1 MTERKNL
8 TAQVSDVVTR
18 FVEHLKEGIP
28 MLKQVY
34 DEFPRPDEDILVPS
48 ISVITV
54 GNGRIMNNMPTRL
67 EVREQED
74 SDKIISFYRTGEYDL
89 DLQVDIW
96 AEYKQTRAKIFDQ
109 LSSLLIAGSET
120 QGIDH
125 GVALELDREGYNYL
139 ARYEITDYNYLDGE
153 NMAAKSEW
161 RATVSV
167 QCNFPKIDKTVTSRM
182 ENIELESTI
191 NQNLTED

>member
-1 MTERKNL
+1 M

-54 GNGRIMNNMPTRL
+54 GNGRIMNNMPTLL
-67 EVREQED
+67 EVRGVQD
-74 SDKIISFYRTGEYDL
+74 SDKITTFYRTGEYDL

-191 NQNLTED
+191 NQNLTGD